1 MTELLL
7 KLPDDLAQRAKS
19 AGLLSDAAI
28 QQLLEDAM
36 RRAAGR
42 KLLEVAER
50 VHAAGIPPMTDEEV
64 VAEVKA
70 VRTEPIFKAIS
81 LRTRGFK
88 FDRDE
93 ANAR

>member
-1 MTELLL
+1 MTELRL

-19 AGLLSDAAI
+19 AGLLSNAAI

-42 KLLEVAER
+42 KLPDVAER
-50 VHAAGIPPMTDEEV
+50 V
-64 VAEVKA
+64 
-70 VRTEPIFKAIS
+70 FKAIS
-81 LRTRGFK
+81 LKTCGLK

-93 ANAR
+93 ANVR